1 MYQKYSIGTMAHL
14 MGISAEAL
22 RYYESKNIVSPIR
35 DPETGYRY
43 FNTWDFHMLLRARHY
58 QNYGFSLEEIGELFR
73 SGELSQVR
81 EKMEDQEAVIE
92 KEIIRQTNL
101 LKRIRQSQSMLKDA
115 MDSVGKFRIEER
127 PGIYRMN
134 TQKKY
139 TLFKEKEQLDLIS
152 EWSEKEPFVFSCAVF
167 YEKDIRDGNSDFD
180 FGLGLCEEYAPFL
193 NVKESDRVQYYPP
206 CLCVHTCVP
215 SRSSKYLSLDNLA
228 DGLGFLRQNGL
239 TLCGDVVTQV
249 VCMTKPGEEY
259 FNWHLVWFPIA
270 SPY

>member
-1 MYQKYSIGTMAHL
+1 
-14 MGISAEAL
+14 
-22 RYYESKNIVSPIR
+22 
-35 DPETGYRY
+35 
-43 FNTWDFHMLLRARHY
+43 MLLRARHY

-193 NVKESDRVQYYPP
+193 NVKESELVQYYPP

-249 VCMTKPGEEY
+249 VCMTKPEEEY